1 MGVALYEWQEP
12 PVEPDMPTAELQ
24 YLDPSKVRI
33 AGHTCAGMT
42 IRAPQGNVLGEVN
55 GFLID
60 PIGRRLRYLVVKTLK
75 HTRLLPFAIGAR
87 VNTSANEIEV
97 PSDERDFR
105 RARDVFP
112 ALSMLG
118 SS

>member
-1 MGVALYEWQEP
+1 
-12 PVEPDMPTAELQ
+12 MPNAELQ

-75 HTRLLPFAIGAR
+75 HTRILPFAGGER
-87 VNTSANEIEV
+87 VNTAANEIEV
-97 PSDERDFR
+97 TSDERDFR

-112 ALSMLG
+112 ALAMLG

>member
-1 MGVALYEWQEP
+1 MDVDPNTRSQQ
-12 PVEPDMPTAELQ
+12 LQ
-24 YLDPSKVRI
+24 YLDPSKVKI
-33 AGHTCAGMT
+33 EGKPCQGMT
-42 IRAPQGNVLGEVN
+42 IRAAQGNTLGDLH

-60 PIGRRLRYLVVKTLK
+60 PIGRQLRYLVVRTLK
-75 HTRLLPFAIGAR
+75 HTRFLPFASAR
-87 VNTSANEIEV
+87 VDTSRGEIEV
-97 PSDERDFR
+97 TSDERDFR

>member
-1 MGVALYEWQEP
+1 MIVASPGRGDADMAEP
-12 PVEPDMPTAELQ
+12 TPSDQLQ

-33 AGHTCAGMT
+33 GGKPCDGMT
-42 IRAPQGNVLGEVN
+42 IRTATGAILDLH

-60 PIGRRLRYLVVKTLK
+60 PISRKLRYLVVRSLQ
-75 HTRLLPFAIGAR
+75 HTRFLPFTPAHVDTAR
-87 VNTSANEIEV
+87 NEIEV
-97 PSDERDFR
+97 PTDERDFR

>member
-1 MGVALYEWQEP
+1 METTTQSS
-12 PVEPDMPTAELQ
+12 ELQ

-33 AGHTCAGMT
+33 AGQSCVGMT
-42 IRAPQGNVLGEVN
+42 IRAATGNVLGNLN

-60 PIGRRLRYLVVKTLK
+60 PISRRLLYLIVKTLN
-75 HTRLLPFAIGAR
+75 HTRFLPFAAAQVDTTR
-87 VNTSANEIEV
+87 NEIQV
-97 PSDERDFR
+97 ASDERDFR

>member
-1 MGVALYEWQEP
+1 METNI
-12 PVEPDMPTAELQ
+12 PDAQLQ

-33 AGHTCAGMT
+33 AGHTCSGMT
-42 IRAPQGNVLGEVN
+42 IRAAQGNILGDLH
-55 GFLID
+55 GFLVD

-75 HTRLLPFAIGAR
+75 HTRFLPFAAAR
-87 VNTSANEIEV
+87 VDTSRNEIEV
-97 PSDERDFR
+97 TSDERDFC

-112 ALSMLG
+112 ALSILG

>member
-1 MGVALYEWQEP
+1 
-12 PVEPDMPTAELQ
+12 MPNAELQ

-33 AGHTCAGMT
+33 EGHTCAGMT
-42 IRAPQGNVLGEVN
+42 IRAPQGNILGEVN

-75 HTRLLPFAIGAR
+75 HTRILPFAMGAR
-87 VNTSANEIEV
+87 VNTARNEIEV
-97 PSDERDFR
+97 TSDERDFR